1 LFDIA
6 TEWHTPPRE
15 LGRRLT
21 VTDLLGLI
29 AYFAVKAAEDAERDR
44 QDRLMDEAKQER
56 EKSRP
61 RKR

>member
-6 TEWHTPPRE
+6 TEWHTPPRD
-15 LGRRLT
+15 LGQRLT
-21 VTDLLGLI
+21 LTDLLGLI

-44 QDRLMDEAKQER
+44 DARLMDEAKEER

-61 RKR
+61 RTR